1 MQSFAGSLERSR
13 LSKVRASTAEQ
24 KRLTLLSGNTRF
36 PISRFISDNHKAG
49 GGWGGAIRW
58 DLRNL
63 PRIERLVNPANS
75 RIRFGL

>member
-49 GGWGGAIRW
+49 GGWGGGDTVAFAKSASHRT
-58 DLRNL
+58 
-63 PRIERLVNPANS
+63 PRKSSEFAY
-75 RIRFGL
+75 

>member
-49 GGWGGAIRW
+49 GGWGGDTVAFAKSASHRT
-58 DLRNL
+58 
-63 PRIERLVNPANS
+63 PRKSSEFAY
-75 RIRFGL
+75 